1 MTKIS
6 KTGLKRKDRTISF
19 WIEHGQNLIDNLKNR
34 RTIGKRIVASLELLK
49 EAERLEDI
57 TLTTQYLDELN
68 KEKYNLKD
76 DWKKWVNR
84 SNQKKKDVHRNKI
97 YIDRNSASLTSR
109 MAQGASESSL
119 ISHLITCLNA
129 LGINEVGDL
138 YAIQE
143 NLKPF
148 NDALNP
154 ITTANLQ
161 EKDITPDTSIINIIK
176 KMTDT
181 LKSNKITSFKELS
194 NLATSS
200 KQIKAK
206 LGKINTEEQ
215 KLIAQFNAINMS
227 DEIVSRDKK
236 IDELNKEIAKLRK
249 SLDSAKSNQR
259 NPLKKRSSAFKPSRK

>member
-1 MTKIS
+1 
-6 KTGLKRKDRTISF
+6 
-19 WIEHGQNLIDNLKNR
+19 
-34 RTIGKRIVASLELLK
+34 
-49 EAERLEDI
+49 
-57 TLTTQYLDELN
+57 
-68 KEKYNLKD
+68 
-76 DWKKWVNR
+76 
-84 SNQKKKDVHRNKI
+84 
-97 YIDRNSASLTSR
+97 